1 MNIFE
6 ISGFAAILLVAS
18 AAVLPDIVAVPFLAL
33 TPIAICIWLVGECCP
48 ELTEKKKPLK

>member
-6 ISGFAAILLVAS
+6 ISGFVAILLVAS

-48 ELTEKKKPLK
+48 ELTEKKKTLK